1 LSNETIRISERG
13 GARGGEQID
22 GVARTAGGKSRD
34 ENRESRERG
43 DHRESREK
51 KRERKRESR
60 ELWNNAEAEKPESR
74 SSEGEQSA
82 VAGGAGGGDRVMTRR
97 ETAGEGEYVPAQRLR
112 TPWRWPPGPC
122 TPVDRPRRP
131 QLRIDLGS
139 LSHP

>member
-1 LSNETIRISERG
+1 VRTER
-13 GARGGEQID
+13 AEREEITER
-22 GVARTAGGKSRD
+22 AERRD
-34 ENRESRERG
+34 ERERERAENFGTMQRRRNQRAGAARESRAR
-43 DHRESREK
+43 
-51 KRERKRESR
+51 
-60 ELWNNAEAEKPESR
+60 W
-74 SSEGEQSA
+74 Q
-82 VAGGAGGGDRVMTRR
+82 GGRGDRVMTRR